1 MGRREDDGAGGEDGA
16 DAAADFIFGAAVGDG
31 VGGHVEEEEVALF
44 GAEDAFVDEAFGE
57 AFADLF

>member
-1 MGRREDDGAGGEDGA
+1 MAGREDDCSVGEDIA
-16 DAAADFIFGAAVGDG
+16 DSAAYFVFCAAVGDG
-31 VGGHVEEEEVALF
+31 VGGHVEEEEVAFF